1 LATRAAARKRST
13 KRKSSAP
20 KRKASRVTAAA
31 ALLRGAAKGAAA
43 AVARHLPWATDEND
57 PVVLLEADHRRFEEL
72 LEQGIATTERGT
84 KRRSELLE
92 TLTASLKVHEA
103 IEEQILYPAL
113 KPYAESHDIVLEGYQ
128 EHHVAD
134 LLVREL
140 RRLAK
145 DDERWGAKFKVLEES
160 LAHHIEEEER
170 KMFPIARAVLT
181 NEDLSALGMRMK
193 ALKADLEKR
202 N

>member
-1 LATRAAARKRST
+1 MPAARQSRNTSKTKNPKPAAARASKMAR
-13 KRKSSAP
+13 RAVRGVVKSVSAHVLP
-20 KRKASRVTAAA
+20 
-31 ALLRGAAKGAAA
+31 ALPHD
-43 AVARHLPWATDEND
+43 AVK
-57 PVVLLEADHRRFEEL
+57 LLEKDHRRFEKLME
-72 LEQGIATTERGT
+72 EGEETTERAR
-84 KRRSELLE
+84 KRRKDLLTTFAAE
-92 TLTASLKVHEA
+92 IAAHERKEEKV
-103 IEEQILYPAL
+103 LYPAL
-113 KPYAESHDIVLEGYQ
+113 KRHSEARDIVLEGYQ

-134 LLVREL
+134 VLVGEL
-140 RRLAK
+140 KNMDPA
-145 DDERWGAKFKVLEES
+145 DERWGAKFKVLEES